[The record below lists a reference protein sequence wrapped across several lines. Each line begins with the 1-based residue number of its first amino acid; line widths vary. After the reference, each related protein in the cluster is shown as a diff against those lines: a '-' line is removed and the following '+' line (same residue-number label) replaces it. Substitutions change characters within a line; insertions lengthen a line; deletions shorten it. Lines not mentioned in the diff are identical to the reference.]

1 MAKAYSPGLQ
11 IRQRVL
17 HSSRRILP
25 IPGDVLVKVGDHV
38 TPQQIV
44 AQTFM
49 PGDVTPINVANQI
62 SIAPSEVPGSMLVS
76 VGDEI
81 HAGDLLARSKGIF
94 GFFKAEMTAKSSG
107 TIESISHVTGQVILR
122 GAPLPIQVRAYQAGT
137 IKEVIPQQGVVIE
150 SEVSFLQGI
159 LGIGGEAYGTITF
172 ACQNKEQP
180 LEASLLDESMRGKI
194 VIGGARMT
202 GEAVQRGIEI
212 GVAAIVSGGM
222 DDEDLKAILGYD
234 LGVAVTGSE
243 HIGTTLIITEGFG
256 DIAMADRTFNLLKD
270 REGAEAAVNGTTQI
284 RAGVMRPEM
293 VIPLDKHTKSVA
305 DTGAKQAAAP
315 GILESGVAVRI
326 IRDPYFGLLGEVG
339 EMPTELR
346 TLESGSES
354 RVLEVILHTGNK
366 VIVPRANVELIEG

>member
-11 IRQRVL
+11 ISPRVL

-25 IPGDVLVKVGDHV
+25 IPGDVLVKVGEHV

-62 SIAPSEVPGSMLVS
+62 SVAPSEVPSCMLVS

-81 HAGDLLARSKGIF
+81 QAGDLLARSKGIF
-94 GFFKAEMTAKSSG
+94 GFFKAEMTAKSAG

-122 GAPLPIQVRAYQAGT
+122 GAPLPIQVRAYQEGT

-172 ACQNKEQP
+172 ACQSKEQP
-180 LEASLLDESMRGKI
+180 LEASLLNDSMQGKI

-202 GEAVQRGIEI
+202 GEAVKRGIEI
-212 GVAAIVSGGM
+212 GVAAIISGGM
-222 DDEDLKAILGYD
+222 DDEDLKEILGYD

-256 DIAMADRTFNLLKD
+256 DIAMADRTFQLFKE

-284 RAGVMRPEM
+284 RAGVMRPEI
-293 VIPLDKHTKSVA
+293 VIPLDKHTKSA
-305 DTGAKQAAAP
+305 AGSKAKQTAAL
-315 GILESGVAVRI
+315 GILEKGVAVRI

-354 RVLEVILHTGNK
+354 RVLEVVLHTGNK

>member
-11 IRQRVL
+11 IKQRVL

-25 IPGDVLVKVGDHV
+25 IPGDVLVEVGEQV
-38 TPQQIV
+38 SSQKIV

-62 SIAPSEVPGSMLVS
+62 SVAPAEVPDCMLVS
-76 VGDEI
+76 PGDEI
-81 HAGDLLARSKGIF
+81 QAGDLLARSKGIF
-94 GFFKAEMTAKSSG
+94 GFFKAEMTAKTPG
-107 TIESISHVTGQVILR
+107 TIESISHITGQVILR

-137 IKEVIPQQGVVIE
+137 VKEVIQNQGVVIE
-150 SEVSFLQGI
+150 SEVTFLQGI
-159 LGIGGEAYGTITF
+159 LGIGGEAYGQIQF
-172 ACQNKEQP
+172 ACQQEDEP
-180 LEASLLDESMRGKI
+180 LVDSLLNESMRGKI

-202 GEAVQRGIEI
+202 GKAVKRGIEI
-212 GVAAIVSGGM
+212 GVAAIISGGM
-222 DDEDLKAILGYD
+222 DDEDLKEILGYD

-256 DIAMADRTFNLLKD
+256 DIAMAKRTFRLLKE

-284 RAGVMRPEM
+284 RAGVMRPEI
-293 VIPLDKHTKSVA
+293 VIPVDKHTKTDSGSDSKTEKELGVLE
-305 DTGAKQAAAP
+305 TGVP
-315 GILESGVAVRI
+315 VRI

-339 EMPTELR
+339 DLPTELR

-354 RVLEVILHTGNK
+354 RVLEVILDSGNT
-366 VIVPRANVELIEG
+366 VVVPRANVELIEG